1 MVDSVSEVLKVPGD
15 LIRPAPEISPEQMR
29 LIGRVVNLD
38 AEDRMIFLVDPAQ
51 LLDQIETDVLEKF
64 DRDDAARSSKAL

>member
-1 MVDSVSEVLKVPGD
+1 
-15 LIRPAPEISPEQMR
+15 MR